1 MRQVAGF
8 IACTAESVGHLYV
21 RIGDQHQGIGSALL
35 RLAQAGSS
43 GSLGL
48 YTFARNRVARRFY
61 ERHGFVAVAHGFEP
75 TWRLA
80 DVRYEWKLA
89 DESCA

>member
-1 MRQVAGF
+1 
-8 IACTAESVGHLYV
+8 
-21 RIGDQHQGIGSALL
+21 
-35 RLAQAGSS
+35 
-43 GSLGL
+43 
-48 YTFARNRVARRFY
+48 VARRFY